1 MLENDS
7 HAEQTAIQ
15 SLKESIRLA
24 QENSDYG
31 TDEML
36 KDGLKG
42 HEDVAYELDHYLK
55 DTSLEA
61 TLNR

>member
-15 SLKESIRLA
+15 SLKESIQLA
-24 QENSDYG
+24 QDNSNYG
-31 TDEML
+31 IDEML